1 MRHIIILG
9 PPGVGKTTLSL
20 KLSRILD
27 LVPLHL
33 DSIHFEAGWVLKD
46 KEGVRGEIAK
56 FMDINNRWVMDGNWT
71 HSLPMRLEK
80 TDTIIYLDY
89 GLKASRE
96 GVVKRY
102 NEFKGLK
109 RPDVPNCEDRLT
121 DEFLEYI
128 ETFEE
133 KKGMALKERILSVDR
148 GIKKYVFKSR
158 KECELFLRGL
168 KR

>member
-1 MRHIIILG
+1 MRRIIILG
-9 PPGVGKTTLSL
+9 PPGVGKTTLSV

-46 KEGVRGEIAK
+46 KEGVKSKIRE
-56 FMDINNRWVMDGNWT
+56 FMDANSRWVMDGNWT
-71 HSLPMRLEK
+71 HSLPLRLERA
-80 TDTIIYLDY
+80 DTIIYLDY

-96 GVVKRY
+96 GVIKRH

-109 RPDVPNCEDRLT
+109 RPDVPHCKDILT
-121 DEFLEYI
+121 EEFLEYI

-133 KKGMALKERILSVDR
+133 KKGRGLKERVLSVHGDMR
-148 GIKKYVFKSR
+148 KYIFKSR
-158 KECELFLRGL
+158 GECDMFLESL